1 MIIVIEILLI
11 TVLAMI
17 MVTLVI
23 DETNH
28 RKRTKHLTK
37 LKEYWDGKER
47 RVVERHNVTLDVN
60 YSINH
65 TFKNSKTKDIST
77 RGLGL
82 ILEEKF
88 EKRTP
93 LSVEIKID
101 GGKESIHAKASV
113 MWSKEAVDEEKYSP
127 KRLFETGIKFIR
139 FVDTAHEKKLFD
151 YIRSIEKIPPHEY
164 AEP

>member
-1 MIIVIEILLI
+1 MIIVVELLLI
-11 TVLAMI
+11 TILAMI
-17 MVTLVI
+17 MFTLVI
-23 DETNH
+23 DETSH
-28 RKRTKHLTK
+28 RKRARHLVQ

-47 RVVERHNVTLDVN
+47 RVVERHNVTLDVS

-93 LSVEIKID
+93 LSVEIKIN
-101 GGKESIHAKASV
+101 GWKELIKAKTSV
-113 MWSKEAVDEEKYSP
+113 MWSKEAVEEEKYSS

-139 FVDTAHEKKLFD
+139 FTDTSHEKRLFD
-151 YIRSIEKIPPHEY
+151 YIRSIEKISPHEY
-164 AEP
+164 DEA

>member
-1 MIIVIEILLI
+1 MILIIEILLI
-11 TVLAMI
+11 IVLAMI

-23 DETNH
+23 DEVNH
-28 RKRTKHLTK
+28 RKRARRLVK

-47 RVVERHNVTLDVN
+47 RRIERYNVNLDVN

-65 TFKNSKTKDIST
+65 KFKNSKSKDIST

-82 ILEEKF
+82 ILEEKL
-88 EKRTP
+88 ERRTP
-93 LSVEIKID
+93 LTIEIKID
-101 GGKESIHAKASV
+101 GMKELIKAKAAIV
-113 MWSKEAVDEEKYSP
+113 WSKEAIDEEKYSP

-139 FVDTAHEKKLFD
+139 FVDTAHEKRLFD
-151 YIRSIEKIPPHEY
+151 YIRSIEKSSPGEY